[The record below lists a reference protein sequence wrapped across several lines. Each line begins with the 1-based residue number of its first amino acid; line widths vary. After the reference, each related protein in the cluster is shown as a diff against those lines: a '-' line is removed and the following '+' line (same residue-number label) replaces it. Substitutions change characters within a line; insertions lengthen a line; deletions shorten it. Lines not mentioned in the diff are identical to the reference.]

1 MSLLLLIYRDQALVA
16 RHALQDRAFTIGRGE
31 KAEIALDDPGLATR
45 HAVVEPDDDGT
56 WSLRLL
62 GGRKL
67 AHGDALVDEVKLL
80 DGTCV
85 DLGRHQLVVRTGGRG
100 STLHTV
106 FAPTHIAQAHE
117 VAARAGGASAPLHL
131 EEPGGRRWPVVRRPL
146 TLGVAQDC
154 DVILSDP
161 TVSRHHCRVEYRD
174 DLLFVRDLGSTNGT
188 FVNGV
193 QVLEA
198 LLTPGVRL
206 RLGNTELRLVAR
218 RQAGPTAGGPPLFHG
233 MVGGSPQMRELY
245 RLLGRIANTDAPVL
259 ISGETG
265 TGKELAARAI
275 HDASPR
281 HARPL
286 VVVNCGAIPEELI
299 ESELFGHEK
308 GAFTHAVA
316 TRDGAFADAN
326 GGTIFLDEIGELPP
340 SVQSTLLR
348 VLEERTFK
356 RVGGN
361 RELHSD
367 FRIVAATN
375 RNLVNEVKD
384 GRFRQ
389 DLFFRLY
396 VAPVELPPLRQRL
409 DDLPTLVDH
418 LLRRDAA
425 AGSQPPAVTPEAMAV
440 LRRYDWL
447 GNVREL
453 RNALSRAQLL
463 SDAPQLGPEDFS
475 FLRRAAAPADLFDLA
490 HLPLHEVER
499 LAIEAH
505 LKAAKGQ
512 RRAAAASLGI
522 ATSTLYEKLKRYP
535 ELGNLAE

>member
-1 MSLLLLIYRDQALVA
+1 
-16 RHALQDRAFTIGRGE
+16 
-31 KAEIALDDPGLATR
+31 
-45 HAVVEPDDDGT
+45 
-56 WSLRLL
+56 
-62 GGRKL
+62 
-67 AHGDALVDEVKLL
+67 
-80 DGTCV
+80 
-85 DLGRHQLVVRTGGRG
+85 
-100 STLHTV
+100 
-106 FAPTHIAQAHE
+106 
-117 VAARAGGASAPLHL
+117 
-131 EEPGGRRWPVVRRPL
+131 VVRRPL

-440 LRRYDWL
+440 LRRYDWP

-490 HLPLHEVER
+490 HLPLQEVER